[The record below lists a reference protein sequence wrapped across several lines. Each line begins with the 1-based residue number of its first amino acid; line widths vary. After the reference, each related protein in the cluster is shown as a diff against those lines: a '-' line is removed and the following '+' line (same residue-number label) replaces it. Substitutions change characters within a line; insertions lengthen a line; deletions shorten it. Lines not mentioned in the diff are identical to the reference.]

1 MNPRVFLD
9 VDPRTLRVPGSRRS
23 GADPFKLHRQI
34 AQFGS
39 TDQGMPP
46 IEVSRG
52 TDGELVINNGVTR
65 ATRMAQLSPGTTV
78 RVEVIDD
85 LPIPVGSFPSI
96 GDLIP

>member
-23 GADPFKLHRQI
+23 GADPVKLHRQI

-39 TDQGMPP
+39 SDQGMPP

-65 ATRMAQLSPGTTV
+65 ATRMARLSPGTTV

-85 LPIPVGSFPSI
+85 LPIAVGSFPSI

>member
-34 AQFGS
+34 ARFGS
-39 TDQGMPP
+39 SDQGLPP

-65 ATRMAQLSPGTTV
+65 ATRMAQLSPGTMV
-78 RVEVIDD
+78 QVEVIDD
-85 LPIPVGSFPSI
+85 LPIPAGPFPSI
-96 GDLIP
+96 GDLVP

>member
-23 GADPFKLHRQI
+23 GADPVKLHRQI

-39 TDQGMPP
+39 SDQGMPP

-65 ATRMAQLSPGTTV
+65 ATRMARLSPGTTV

-85 LPIPVGSFPSI
+85 LPIAVGSFLSI